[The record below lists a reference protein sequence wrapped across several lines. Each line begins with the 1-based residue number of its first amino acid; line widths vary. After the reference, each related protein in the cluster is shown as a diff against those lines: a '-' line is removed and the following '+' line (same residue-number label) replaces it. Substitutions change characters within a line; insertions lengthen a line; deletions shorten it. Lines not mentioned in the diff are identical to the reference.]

1 MKKLLLT
8 STLLVL
14 GIAGALAQG
23 TVNFLNSTTLMP
35 DGIDRWVYLDRV
47 GGTKLVGTNY
57 VAELWFAKSAA
68 GVVLPENQLGTAAS
82 GTGTLVVTPNGGAR
96 FRTPTTTVPGT
107 WNGSTRT
114 LAGTVAGD
122 VVTMQVRVWNFG
134 PGGGQT
140 FATFSEA
147 VAGGGITGK
156 SDPFNYD
163 VPAAT
168 ATSDKFAMINMR
180 AFALVP
186 EPSAIALGVL
196 GIGALVLFRRRK

>member
-8 STLLVL
+8 STLLTL
-14 GIAGALAQG
+14 GVAGALAQG
-23 TVNFLNSTTLMP
+23 TANFLNSASLFT
-35 DGIDRWVYLDRV
+35 DGIDRFVYLDRV
-47 GGTKLVGTNY
+47 GGTKLTGTNY
-57 VAELWFAKSAA
+57 VAELWFTATTA
-68 GVVLPENQLGTAAS
+68 GVVQPEGQLTTSAQ

-96 FRTPTTTVPGT
+96 FRSPTTTVPGT

-114 LAGTVAGD
+114 LPGTTAGAGQ
-122 VVTMQVRVWNFG
+122 VVTMQVRVWNFAAF
-134 PGGGQT
+134 PT
-140 FATFSEA
+140 FADAKNAGA
-147 VAGGGITGK
+147 VVGV
-156 SDPFNYD
+156 SDPFNYN

-168 ATSDKFAMINMR
+168 DPPAAFTLTGLR